1 MNLMFSYSGAV
12 ADRRLGHP
20 PVVDSMRRTSQ
31 KLVGPYLPRPLT
43 SPSCGA
49 PRHLAPALTA
59 VGCER
64 VSGTR
69 MDTLVDDLG
78 NIEKKIMNSKTKQII
93 VYGVG
98 EGYPSTGAAAGSK
111 AGPAASSSSNRG
123 RPGVGRH
130 TPGRA
135 LASSEE
141 DLGASRGGTPLRRRG
156 GGGVGSADDE
166 TPLCSPS
173 PAAAGT
179 LGKRPYRRITGIAEG
194 AVLAAFAANGRD
206 GDAGRL
212 TRWRDTSAGDSD
224 SAWLPAPGKRMKR
237 GARRGVN
244 TDTDTDA
251 EAAIVVAAAA
261 ANHGGADGSDM
272 ARSDVA
278 GTGSV
283 EEHATR
289 ESAKPPHGQE
299 EEEGAYLRR
308 RVHLLER
315 EVSRLRETVE
325 RLTSE
330 RTAEG
335 PKS

>member
-20 PVVDSMRRTSQ
+20 PVVDSRRRTSQ

-49 PRHLAPALTA
+49 PRHLAPAWTA

-78 NIEKKIMNSKTKQII
+78 NIEKKIMNSKTKQKI
-93 VYGVG
+93 VYGAG

-141 DLGASRGGTPLRRRG
+141 DLGASRGGTPL
-156 GGGVGSADDE
+156 S
-166 TPLCSPS
+166 
-173 PAAAGT
+173 
-179 LGKRPYRRITGIAEG
+179 
-194 AVLAAFAANGRD
+194 
-206 GDAGRL
+206 
-212 TRWRDTSAGDSD
+212 
-224 SAWLPAPGKRMKR
+224 
-237 GARRGVN
+237 
-244 TDTDTDA
+244 A
-251 EAAIVVAAAA
+251 EAAEGLDPPTTKRRCVLPLRPLRGRSASGLTAGSQESQRVPSWPPSPPTVA
-261 ANHGGADGSDM
+261 
-272 ARSDVA
+272 
-278 GTGSV
+278 T
-283 EEHATR
+283 ATR
-289 ESAKPPHGQE
+289 DALLGGVTHPRGIRTPHGC
-299 EEEGAYLRR
+299 RP
-308 RVHLLER
+308 R
-315 EVSRLRETVE
+315 EKE
-325 RLTSE
+325 
-330 RTAEG
+330 
-335 PKS
+335 